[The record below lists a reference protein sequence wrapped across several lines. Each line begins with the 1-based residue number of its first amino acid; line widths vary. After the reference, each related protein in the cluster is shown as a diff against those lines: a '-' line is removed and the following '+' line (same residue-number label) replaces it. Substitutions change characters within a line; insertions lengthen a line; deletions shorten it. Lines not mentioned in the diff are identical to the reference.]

1 MTMMVM
7 ITPQTQE
14 IEVREGF
21 KLALPKFLWTV
32 LEQRAKSL
40 YNGDLQATMSE
51 LVAEELMGW
60 FLEASRKVIPVP
72 APSPN

>member
-1 MTMMVM
+1 MMVVC
-7 ITPQTQE
+7 ITPQTCE

-32 LEQRAKSL
+32 LEARAQTL
-40 YNGDLQATMSE
+40 HQGDLKVTVQE
-51 LVAEELMGW
+51 LVAEELLEW
-60 FLEASRKVIPVP
+60 FQAASRKVVPVP

>member
-1 MTMMVM
+1 MMLVT
-7 ITPQTQE
+7 ISSETSVVET
-14 IEVREGF
+14 REGF

-51 LVAEELMGW
+51 LVADELLRW
-60 FLEASRKVIPVP
+60 FSEASRKVIPVP
-72 APSPN
+72 APSLN

>member
-1 MTMMVM
+1 VVET
-7 ITPQTQE
+7 
-14 IEVREGF
+14 REGF

-51 LVAEELMGW
+51 LVADELLRW
-60 FLEASRKVIPVP
+60 FSEASRKVIPVP
-72 APSPN
+72 APSLN